1 MKKQQLSTELQ
12 EPNLPESD
20 FAILKKAMGILNKY
34 FDQTQKQE
42 PKNEQSS
49 SQNDSANQK

>member
-1 MKKQQLSTELQ
+1 MKKQQLPTELQ

-20 FAILKKAMGILNKY
+20 FAILKKAMGILNRY
-34 FDQTQKQE
+34 FDQSQTKEQKT
-42 PKNEQSS
+42 EQGD

>member
-1 MKKQQLSTELQ
+1 MKKQQLPTELQ